1 MNSKKKII
9 GIIVLV
15 ILIIAIT
22 VTIIIVRNN
31 AKKEMKNY
39 EIEEISEKEY
49 KYFILYVN
57 SKYGVMDASGNTVIE
72 PQYDKVVIPNSKKAV
87 FICSNEGEQKN
98 KVFNEN
104 GEEIFNV
111 YDNIEAIELDGLI
124 TALPYEKNVLKFK
137 VNDQYGLID
146 LDGNRIIKATYEEIK
161 GLKYKEGELLA
172 KLDGKYGVI
181 NIKGAKLVNFEYD
194 NIEADKY
201 YVEPEKYRKS
211 GYIVCKTTDEGYRYG
226 YISNK
231 GEKLIDTNYN
241 DIRRVI
247 DIIGEDVYIIASK
260 NGQYGL
266 IKNKDVLIDFKYQGI
281 EYNSTNN
288 LLIINRGA
296 KYGVYTLTGEE
307 IVPIDYKTLQFNGI
321 YIYAKTG
328 SDIKYFTAK
337 GEEVTTEFTSL
348 VPVNNGEYYISI
360 DKDGLYGIVDKEQKT
375 LIANKFIYIE
385 HMFNNYFSA
394 YKNGSGLGIINTNG
408 GEITFFNYTIINKIA
423 DTELIKAENME
434 NNVIEIYTKDIAQVA
449 KLDKA
454 ELEIRDNYVKLY
466 NENKSIY
473 IDKQGNIIDEK
484 QALELTQEAP
494 DIIGKYSKEYMG
506 YSQVY
511 YTDEVIEAED

>member
-266 IKNKDVLIDFKYQGI
+266 IKNKDVLIDYKYQGI
-281 EYNSTNN
+281 KYNYKNN
-288 LLIINRGA
+288 LLIIDR
-296 KYGVYTLTGEE
+296 
-307 IVPIDYKTLQFNGI
+307 
-321 YIYAKTG
+321 
-328 SDIKYFTAK
+328 
-337 GEEVTTEFTSL
+337 
-348 VPVNNGEYYISI
+348 
-360 DKDGLYGIVDKEQKT
+360 
-375 LIANKFIYIE
+375 
-385 HMFNNYFSA
+385 
-394 YKNGSGLGIINTNG
+394 
-408 GEITFFNYTIINKIA
+408 
-423 DTELIKAENME
+423 
-434 NNVIEIYTKDIAQVA
+434 
-449 KLDKA
+449 
-454 ELEIRDNYVKLY
+454 
-466 NENKSIY
+466 
-473 IDKQGNIIDEK
+473 
-484 QALELTQEAP
+484 
-494 DIIGKYSKEYMG
+494 
-506 YSQVY
+506 
-511 YTDEVIEAED
+511 